1 MSLHALSSHYFCLCL
16 AEYDSDT
23 SCHYKM
29 ELSYENFITSGPD
42 PHPPPI
48 ADDESDDDDDDDI
61 PRVRNVAHS
70 ASSHL
75 EPKTRSCHLDFEILP
90 HKTSS
95 CFPNKNTTA
104 GNFSLLGVLNH
115 FCLCRRITMPSWS
128 KPGKPKFSQQLEE
141 DSVMRLRGSLG
152 WIRLK
157 ELYS

>member
-1 MSLHALSSHYFCLCL
+1 
-16 AEYDSDT
+16 
-23 SCHYKM
+23 M

-61 PRVRNVAHS
+61 PRVRNVANS
-70 ASSHL
+70 ASSNL
-75 EPKTRSCHLDFEILP
+75 LPKIRFCHLDFEIQP
-90 HKTSS
+90 CKSSS
-95 CFPNKNTTA
+95 CFPNKNITA
-104 GNFSLLGVLNH
+104 DNLPLLGVLKH

-128 KPGKPKFSQQLEE
+128 KLGKPKFSLQLEE
-141 DSVMRLRGSLG
+141 DSVMRLKGSLG